1 MRVFRRLAEAGS
13 PDAAARAA
21 IYEELRAETAA
32 HFENS
37 LREQALAD
45 LEKAIR
51 RHEVQALYEETL
63 RAPRR

>member
-1 MRVFRRLAEAGS
+1 V
-13 PDAAARAA
+13 

-32 HFENS
+32 SSEDS
-37 LREQALAD
+37 LRERALAD

-63 RAPRR
+63 SNRPR